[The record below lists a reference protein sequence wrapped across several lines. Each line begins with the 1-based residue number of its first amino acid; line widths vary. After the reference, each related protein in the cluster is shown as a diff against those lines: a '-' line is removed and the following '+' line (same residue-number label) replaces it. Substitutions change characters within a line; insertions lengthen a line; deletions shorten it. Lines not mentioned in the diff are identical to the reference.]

1 LPFGS
6 ESLRKLM
13 AALATSWLLSGAP
26 ARAQVT
32 SEPSGAVV
40 FPDPAKFARGLFTEG
55 EVGAVAFFGRAGHDV
70 SPGFAVGARLGYDF
84 TRWLAVQ
91 AHVLGSTHQIAGDSV
106 LVGQLLQTYQAT
118 LEGKLT
124 YRFSQTSIFA
134 EGGIGVERLS
144 TNALYVLGVEPRYRV
159 GLLFGG
165 GGGIDYHS
173 LSRHFSIGVRGDFE
187 VLHELRSSQELMA
200 STYLRYTF

>member
-1 LPFGS
+1 
-6 ESLRKLM
+6 M

-40 FPDPAKFARGLFTEG
+40 FPDPAKFARGLYTEG
-55 EVGAVAFFGRAGHDV
+55 EVGAVAFFGRAGQDV
-70 SPGFAVGARLGYDF
+70 SPGFSVGARLGYDF
-84 TRWLAVQ
+84 SNWLAVQ
-91 AHVLGSTHQIAGDSV
+91 GHVLGSTHQIAGHNV
-106 LVGQLLQTYQAT
+106 LAGQLLQTYQST
-118 LEGKLT
+118 LEAKLT
-124 YRFSQTSIFA
+124 YRFSQTSLFV
-134 EGGIGVERLS
+134 EGGGGIERLS

-187 VLHELRSSQELMA
+187 VLHQLTSSQELMA

>member
-1 LPFGS
+1 
-6 ESLRKLM
+6 M

-32 SEPSGAVV
+32 SEPSGTVV
-40 FPDPAKFARGLFTEG
+40 FPDPAKFARGLYTEG
-55 EVGAVAFFGRAGHDV
+55 EVGAVAFFGRAGDDV

-91 AHVLGSTHQIAGDSV
+91 AHALGSTHQIAGNNV
-106 LVGQLLQTYQAT
+106 LGGQLLQTYQAT
-118 LEGKLT
+118 LEAKLT

-134 EGGIGVERLS
+134 EGGVGIERLS
-144 TNALYVLGVEPRYRV
+144 TNALFVLGVEPRYRA
-159 GLLFGG
+159 GLLYGG

-173 LSRHFSIGVRGDFE
+173 LSRHFSVGVRGDFE
-187 VLHELRSSQELMA
+187 VLAELTSSQELMA